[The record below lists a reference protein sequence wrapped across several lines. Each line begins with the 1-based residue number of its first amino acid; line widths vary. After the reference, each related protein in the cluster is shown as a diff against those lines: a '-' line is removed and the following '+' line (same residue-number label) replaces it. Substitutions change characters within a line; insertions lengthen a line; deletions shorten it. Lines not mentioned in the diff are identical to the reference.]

1 MRSVIAALLVGLV
14 GCAGPRT
21 SVGNGQADSVRLENL
36 RRAAR
41 LPWADDGYCA
51 VHEASGGWR
60 TLVERCYGALDRSR
74 IRFQDVQRRCALAQL
89 DGATLMEVEE
99 VVGVCLLVQPE
110 LAVGAVIIIGAVVV
124 AAAIAAEIEAAD
136 RAKRPPKW
144 CNCYC
149 GRDPQPALLN
159 TQDFECRSEC
169 VLQGYAPTDYV
180 CR

>member
-1 MRSVIAALLVGLV
+1 MRSVIAAILVGLL

-21 SVGNGQADSVRLENL
+21 SVVTGQADSARLENL
-36 RRAAR
+36 HRAAQ
-41 LPWADDGYCA
+41 LPWTDDGRCA
-51 VHEASGGWR
+51 VREAAGEWKA
-60 TLVERCYGALDRSR
+60 LVERCYGSIDRSR
-74 IRFQDVQRRCALAQL
+74 IKFQDDQHRCALAQL

-110 LAVGAVIIIGAVVV
+110 LAVGAVIVLGAVVV

-136 RAKRPPKW
+136 RAKRPPRW
-144 CNCYC
+144 CTCYC
-149 GRDPQPALLN
+149 GKDPEPVLVN

-169 VLQGYAPTDYV
+169 VLRGHAPTDYA